1 MGRNVIYEA
10 CWAEDVLGQILKEEA
25 EEDKAKEEK
34 AKEEKAKE
42 EKAKE
47 ENVKW
52 RKRKR
57 EGIIKIE

>member
-1 MGRNVIYEA
+1 M
-10 CWAEDVLGQILKEEA
+10 LGQILKEEA
-25 EEDKAKEEK
+25 EEDK